1 MTIVDIIRKK
11 RDGLAHTEEELR
23 FLIGELETGHLE
35 SYHLAAWL
43 MAVWLRG
50 MTDEETEWLTQ
61 VMVES
66 GDQIDLSS
74 LDGIPVDKHSTGGV
88 GDGTSLLLAPIVAAA
103 GGKVAKM
110 SGRGLGHTGG
120 TLDKLEAIPGMR
132 VDLSADQFLDQ
143 VRKIGLAIIS
153 QTGKLVPADGHMY
166 ALRDVTA
173 TVDSIPLIASSV
185 MSKKLACG
193 AQAILLDVKFGDGAF
208 MKSFEDAHELAR
220 TMVAIG
226 SGRGRTVQ
234 AALSSMEQPLGTY
247 IGNALEV
254 KETLQILRN
263 EKSDSD
269 LAKVACELAEHLLV
283 MAKLSPDLGTARQ
296 RVRELVESGQAL
308 ERMRMMIEAQGGDPR
323 VTEDLS
329 LLPHAPLEIVVES
342 PGGGYLQAMRAEAIG
357 NAAMVLGAGRL
368 KKTDPVD
375 PAVGLII
382 EARVGQR
389 IEKGQPLARL
399 YARTQEKV
407 EKARQLVCEAAV
419 LGEQA
424 PPPHPLIREFVTA
437 GTTVSS

>member
-1 MTIVDIIRKK
+1 MTIIDIIRKK
-11 RDGLAHTEEELR
+11 RDGGAHTEAELR
-23 FLIGELETGHLE
+23 FLVEQLETGHLD

-43 MAVWLRG
+43 MAVWIRG
-50 MTDEETEWLTQ
+50 MTDQETELLTQ

-74 LDGIPVDKHSTGGV
+74 IDGIPVDKHSTGGV

-132 VDLSADQFLDQ
+132 VDLSADQFLAQ

-220 TMVAIG
+220 LMVAIG
-226 SGRGRTVQ
+226 SWRGRTVQ

-263 EKSDSD
+263 EKSGSD

-283 MAKLSPDLGTARQ
+283 MAKLSPDLSSARQ
-296 RVRELVESGQAL
+296 KVRELVESGQAL
-308 ERMRMMIEAQGGDPR
+308 DRMRQMIEAQGGDPR

-342 PGGGYLQAMRAEAIG
+342 PSSGYLQAMRAEAIG

-375 PAVGLII
+375 PAVGII
-382 EARVGQR
+382 LEARVGQR
-389 IEKGQPLARL
+389 LEKGQALARL
-399 YARTQEKV
+399 YARTPDKV

-424 PPPHPLIREFVTA
+424 PTPHPLIREFVTA
-437 GTTVSS
+437 GTTVPT